1 MVSQGIGISEAG
13 ISPGRV
19 LSGKKAAEFSQR
31 RKNYIVLTG
40 TIFAFNGCL
49 GASLP
54 SGASS
59 SIAQEFRVP
68 QNDTRIVFL
77 NSLYLV
83 GFVVGPLFFGP
94 LSECV
99 GRRPV
104 LIVTYLAFTM
114 FTLACALSPTF
125 ESLLVF
131 RFFCGVNGSVPNA
144 VLGGLYSD
152 IYDDPDQRGRAMSIF
167 MFTAIAGPMA
177 GPLVSGFTVLLSWR
191 WVFWVALMAAAA
203 GVPCI
208 LLLPET
214 YLPLLLRKEGLK
226 SPPQVDVDQSNK
238 AQAFSAREIFI
249 RPFLMLLREPIVAF
263 TSLYLSVVYGIL
275 FLFFQAYPVIFR
287 GLYGLSISDNG
298 LAFIPMIFGALIGL
312 CLVLVYASFHSKA
325 LAAGK
330 SWSLTEEYRRLPLAC
345 VGAVSIVVALFWLG
359 WTSYRP
365 LHPALPMMAGI
376 FFGFGYLLVFAAM
389 LNYLTDAYKEA
400 SACAQAAASATRAM
414 MAVILPF
421 ASTPMYNGLGIH
433 WASSLLGFLAFALA
447 WIPFAFIRY
456 GQWIRQKSGI
466 SVEQWNGSQ
475 LY

>member
-1 MVSQGIGISEAG
+1 MVSQQIGISETE
-13 ISPGRV
+13 ISSECVPSV
-19 LSGKKAAEFSQR
+19 KKAVEFSQL
-31 RKNYIVLTG
+31 RKNHIVLAG
-40 TIFAFNGCL
+40 TIFAFNGSL

-59 SIAQEFRVP
+59 SIAQAFQVSE
-68 QNDTRIVFL
+68 NDTRIVLL

-104 LIVTYLAFTM
+104 LIGTYLAFAM
-114 FTLACALSPTF
+114 FTLTCALSPTL

-152 IYDDPDQRGRAMSIF
+152 IYDDPDRRGKAMAIF

-191 WVFWVALMAAAA
+191 WVFWVALMTAGA
-203 GVPCI
+203 GVPFI

-214 YLPLLLRKEGLK
+214 YFPVLLRKEEIK
-226 SPPQVDVDQSNK
+226 SSPQLGAVQLNR
-238 AQAFSAREIFI
+238 AQAFSARKIFI
-249 RPFLMLLREPIVAF
+249 RPFLMLLKEPIVAF

-275 FLFFQAYPVIFR
+275 FLFFQAYPVVFE

-298 LAFIPMIFGALIGL
+298 LAFIPMIFGALMGL

-325 LAAGK
+325 LAAEK
-330 SWSLTEEYRRLPLAC
+330 SWSSVEEYRRLPLAC
-345 VGAVSIVVALFWLG
+345 VGALSIVVALFWFG
-359 WTSYRP
+359 WTSYKP
-365 LHPALPMMAGI
+365 IHPALPMMAGI

-414 MAVILPF
+414 MAVALPF
-421 ASTPMYNGLGIH
+421 AATPMYTGLGIH

-456 GQWIRQKSGI
+456 GQLIRRKSGI
-466 SVEQWNGSQ
+466 SVE
-475 LY
+475 